1 IKAALKG
8 VERMSVES
16 KQDRECLVVRV
27 SGELDLRTAGELK
40 SEVDPVLER
49 APERP
54 VVVLDLSDVSFMD
67 SSGMGAILGRYRTVS
82 QMGGKLVV
90 CGLTPQ
96 LRKLFELT
104 GLMRIIPV
112 YASVDDAISSLR
124 GGSAGAQSQ

>member
-1 IKAALKG
+1 
-8 VERMSVES
+8 MSVEA

-27 SGELDLRTAGELK
+27 SGELDLKTAGELK
-40 SEVDPVLER
+40 SAVDPVLER
-49 APERP
+49 APEQP
-54 VVVLDLSDVSFMD
+54 TVVLDLSGISFMD

-82 QMGGKLVV
+82 QMGGKLGV

-112 YASVDDAISSLR
+112 YASVDDAISGLQ
-124 GGSAGAQSQ
+124 GGV

>member
-1 IKAALKG
+1 
-8 VERMSVES
+8 MSVES

-82 QMGGKLVV
+82 QMGG
-90 CGLTPQ
+90 
-96 LRKLFELT
+96 
-104 GLMRIIPV
+104 
-112 YASVDDAISSLR
+112 S
-124 GGSAGAQSQ
+124 